1 MDSVLYIMN
10 LNMKV
15 LREKNM
21 VRNLVFMIAAV
32 CIAGTGYAAETWAPE
47 RAVSVP

>member
-1 MDSVLYIMN
+1 MDSVLYILH

-21 VRNLVFMIAAV
+21 VRNLVFMNAAV

-47 RAVSVP
+47 RAVLVP